1 MNRRFLIAALAVLLA
16 PSAAALAQQD
26 VGTFQYWTTFTQDD
40 PDGKMCF
47 IAAQPQDKKYSQPV
61 NGRDP
66 VFFMVTSIPAKGIRN
81 EVSTII
87 GYPFA
92 PGADV
97 TVDIDGQKFKLFTS
111 ETQGDTAW
119 AVADQ
124 QAALVDRDEGR
135 PPDVRRGQVEAR
147 HRHHRHL
154 FAVGRHRRPRQG
166 GLRVPLK
173 QFQEKWIPLFRPEL
187 RWREDAR
194 A

>member
-1 MNRRFLIAALAVLLA
+1 MTAPWRIMNRRFLIAALAALLA

-47 IAAQPQDKKYSQPV
+47 IASQPQDKKYSQPIQ
-61 NGRDP
+61 GRDP

-92 PGADV
+92 PGQDV
-97 TVDIDGQKFKLFTS
+97 TVDVDGTKFKMFTS
-111 ETQGDTAW
+111 DTQGDTAW

-124 QAALVDRDEGR
+124 QAALVDAMKAGHTMS
-135 PPDVRRGQVEAR
+135 VAGQSKRGTVTTDIYS
-147 HRHHRHL
+147 
-154 FAVGRHRRPRQG
+154 
-166 GLRVPLK
+166 LRGVT
-173 QFQEKWIPLFRPEL
+173 
-187 RWREDAR
+187 DALNK
-194 A
+194 AASECP

>member
-1 MNRRFLIAALAVLLA
+1 MTVPGRIMNRRFLIAALAVLLA

-26 VGTFQYWTTFTQDD
+26 VGTFQSWTTFTQDD

-47 IAAQPQDKKYSQPV
+47 IASQPQDKKYSQPV

-92 PGADV
+92 PNSDV
-97 TVDIDGQKFKLFTS
+97 TVDVDGQKFKMFTS

-119 AVADQ
+119 AMADQ
-124 QAALVDRDEGR
+124 QAALVTAMKAGHSMSVEGKSK
-135 PPDVRRGQVEAR
+135 RGTVTTDIYS
-147 HRHHRHL
+147 
-154 FAVGRHRRPRQG
+154 
-166 GLRVPLK
+166 LRGVTAALDKAASECP
-173 QFQEKWIPLFRPEL
+173 
-187 RWREDAR
+187 
-194 A
+194 

>member
-1 MNRRFLIAALAVLLA
+1 MTAPRRIMNRRFLIAVLAVLLA
-16 PSAAALAQQD
+16 PSAVALAQED
-26 VGTFQYWTTFTQDD
+26 VGTFKYWTTFTQND

-47 IAAQPQDKKYSQPV
+47 IASQPQDKKYSQPI

-92 PGADV
+92 PGSEV
-97 TVDIDGQKFKLFTS
+97 TVDVDGTKYKMFTS

-124 QAALVDRDEGR
+124 QAALVEAMKSGHQMSVTAQSKRGTVTT
-135 PPDVRRGQVEAR
+135 DVYSLSGVTAALDKAASEC
-147 HRHHRHL
+147 
-154 FAVGRHRRPRQG
+154 P
-166 GLRVPLK
+166 
-173 QFQEKWIPLFRPEL
+173 
-187 RWREDAR
+187 
-194 A
+194 